1 MKLQFSVAT
10 PQEISKQSW
19 KERGHCNTD
28 IQRSLMRTVN
38 TLLHRWQGYSGR
50 NPFLWI
56 EPPKILAL
64 QCILYFCHS
73 ALYHLNVIYE
83 DLIWGFFP
91 VDVIKIYCINLIHLI
106 QGARGHWVELDQSL
120 ESFLE
125 SQQRPGRTSKKSA
138 TQKCQKHFS
147 NNLRGCVVPQRWHCI
162 LFRTGTQA
170 WKLNPSC
177 GFHFEQS
184 FSSVSRPAYS
194 SSNRCS
200 STVMS

>member
-1 MKLQFSVAT
+1 MTRVFWKKPISLNRAT
-10 PQEISKQSW
+10 QNIGSPVHFYIFATLTFKWWRAEIYTK
-19 KERGHCNTD
+19 
-28 IQRSLMRTVN
+28 
-38 TLLHRWQGYSGR
+38 
-50 NPFLWI
+50 
-56 EPPKILAL
+56 
-64 QCILYFCHS
+64 
-73 ALYHLNVIYE
+73 VIYE

-91 VDVIKIYCINLIHLI
+91 VDLIKIYCINLIHLI
-106 QGARGHWVELDQSL
+106 QGARGHWVELDHSL

-170 WKLNPSC
+170 WKLDPSS
-177 GFHFEQS
+177 GFHFERS

>member
-1 MKLQFSVAT
+1 
-10 PQEISKQSW
+10 
-19 KERGHCNTD
+19 
-28 IQRSLMRTVN
+28 MRTVN

-73 ALYHLNVIYE
+73 ALYHLNVR
-83 DLIWGFFP
+83 DLHRSHLWGF
-91 VDVIKIYCINLIHLI
+91 NLRILPS
-106 QGARGHWVELDQSL
+106 WLDQDLLYQPDSFNSGCPWSLSGTGSRSL

-147 NNLRGCVVPQRWHCI
+147 NNLRRCVVPQRWHCI

-177 GFHFEQS
+177 GFQFEWS
-184 FSSVSRPAYS
+184 FSSVCRPAYS
-194 SSNRCS
+194 SSNHCS